1 MNKHIIYTLLCGLA
15 VLPLASHGAVTITP
29 NPFDIGD
36 NVTSTGSPIGQGEGG
51 GSIIDKSKKGCTVH
65 LYNHVASVLSF
76 SATCWGL
83 NIPPSPFVEPVW
95 FGRVWDASGGIH
107 GAAIQT
113 TKTPTQGPVQLDIQI
128 NTDPTGNLGAGFTGA
143 IRYYGETSGIEP
155 PVKPVCSLAGG
166 TVLSHN
172 PTWNDGLGDEVTI
185 NPSVKCTRATDIN
198 LTLTPNRIRMGQGG
212 EIQSDLT
219 IDGKPSILLKAVGPK
234 GTSFAI
240 KSTVHFPI
248 GTSAGSYSGSS
259 VLKVTIQ

>member
-1 MNKHIIYTLLCGLA
+1 
-15 VLPLASHGAVTITP
+15 
-29 NPFDIGD
+29 
-36 NVTSTGSPIGQGEGG
+36 
-51 GSIIDKSKKGCTVH
+51 
-65 LYNHVASVLSF
+65 
-76 SATCWGL
+76 
-83 NIPPSPFVEPVW
+83 
-95 FGRVWDASGGIH
+95 
-107 GAAIQT
+107 
-113 TKTPTQGPVQLDIQI
+113 
-128 NTDPTGNLGAGFTGA
+128 
-143 IRYYGETSGIEP
+143 
-155 PVKPVCSLAGG
+155 VKPVCSLAGG
-166 TVLSHN
+166 TVLGHN
-172 PTWNDGLGDEVTI
+172 PIWDGGFGDEVTI